1 MSLIFEEEIM
11 KIVAVL
17 GLLLTFLNSTQ
28 SSAAIPKDD
37 DELMYI
43 PKATKLVNQRD
54 ILVPAGYVRVL

>member
-1 MSLIFEEEIM
+1 M